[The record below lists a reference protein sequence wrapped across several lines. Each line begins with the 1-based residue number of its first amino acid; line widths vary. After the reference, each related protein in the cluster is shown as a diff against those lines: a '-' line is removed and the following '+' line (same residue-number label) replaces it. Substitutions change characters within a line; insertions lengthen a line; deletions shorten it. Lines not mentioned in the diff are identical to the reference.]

1 MLPHLDIEGAQH
13 SIDAEQILDGG
24 IYVAVQC
31 CVGDWGPQDAKG
43 PVQEPQARLHFLGLL
58 QSLARINKG
67 NSLIKDKVQEKANN
81 QFLFQNKLYSTGFF
95 FFISEFFSLRWLRIS
110 VIQWVLTVFF
120 SQTSQSTVVWGT
132 VTDSDKLHPSRHD
145 F

>member
-81 QFLFQNKLYSTGFF
+81 QFLFQNKLYSTGLFFLYPFF
-95 FFISEFFSLRWLRIS
+95 FSFQNFS
-110 VIQWVLTVFF
+110 V
-120 SQTSQSTVVWGT
+120 
-132 VTDSDKLHPSRHD
+132 
-145 F
+145 

>member
-31 CVGDWGPQDAKG
+31 CVGDWRPQDAKG

-67 NSLIKDKVQEKANN
+67 NSLIKDKVQERQIISSRFKINIFN
-81 QFLFQNKLYSTGFF
+81 RFF
-95 FFISEFFSLRWLRIS
+95 FFISEFFS
-110 VIQWVLTVFF
+110 
-120 SQTSQSTVVWGT
+120 
-132 VTDSDKLHPSRHD
+132 
-145 F
+145 

>member
-1 MLPHLDIEGAQH
+1 MPMLVDQAKKKKQASSSSLFPCRITGMLPHLDIEGAQH

-67 NSLIKDKVQEKANN
+67 NSLIKDKVQERANN
-81 QFLFQNKLYSTGFF
+81 QFLFQNKLYSTVF
-95 FFISEFFSLRWLRIS
+95 FFIPIFFFHFRIFQFKM
-110 VIQWVLTVFF
+110 IK
-120 SQTSQSTVVWGT
+120 
-132 VTDSDKLHPSRHD
+132 D
-145 F
+145 